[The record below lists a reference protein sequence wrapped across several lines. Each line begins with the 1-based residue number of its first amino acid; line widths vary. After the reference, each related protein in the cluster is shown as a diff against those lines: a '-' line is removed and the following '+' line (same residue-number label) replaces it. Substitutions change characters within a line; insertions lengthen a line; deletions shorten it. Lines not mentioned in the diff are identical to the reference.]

1 MGRERVSLL
10 GNPWQGEYYCLH
22 DPLRYFV
29 QTCEVVAAAT
39 TWGVLLDPVRLDLQM
54 PEMADP
60 HPCLR
65 TLSRMSELG
74 GRVVIGTRDREG
86 INYLEY
92 FARGYYVNEGWL
104 VWHWECCCSSGR

>member
-22 DPLRYFV
+22 DPLQYFV
-29 QTCEVVAAAT
+29 QTCEVVAAAM

-65 TLSRMSELG
+65 TLSRMAELG
-74 GRVVIGTRDREG
+74 GRVVIGTTDREG
-86 INYLEY
+86 INYSEY
-92 FARGYYVNEGWL
+92 FARGYYVNEEWL

>member
-10 GNPWQGEYYCLH
+10 GNPWQREYYSLH
-22 DPLRYFV
+22 DSLRYFV

-39 TWGVLLDPVRLDLQM
+39 TWGM

-65 TLSRMSELG
+65 TLSRMAEFG
-74 GRVVIGTRDREG
+74 GREEMGTKDREG
-86 INYLEY
+86 INPPEY
-92 FARGYYVNEGWL
+92 FVRGYYVNEGWL
-104 VWHWECCCSSGR
+104 VWALGVLLFIGSVNKVGLCY